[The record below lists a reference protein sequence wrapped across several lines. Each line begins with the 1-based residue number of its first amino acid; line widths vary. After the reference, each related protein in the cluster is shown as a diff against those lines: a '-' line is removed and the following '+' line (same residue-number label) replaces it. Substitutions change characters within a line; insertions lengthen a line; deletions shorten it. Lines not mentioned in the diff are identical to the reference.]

1 VIRTAGAGRRCRSCT
16 KRLSL
21 GTTVREV
28 LARIRKLVTHP
39 IPQLVKR
46 RTIKET
52 TKVTPDRLGSYLAA
66 AAGLGGL
73 AATAEAAVVQL
84 DVSSISGA
92 NAGLVSGGSK
102 AVSLGSLG
110 SDLEGNFAFYHQN
123 VPKYSTD
130 QLTGLSGTGGAMIA
144 AGTGAT
150 SPTNFA
156 ARALIGAD
164 TPFSGTKYN
173 TVFVS
178 GSHVSP
184 DFGPDSF
191 IGFKSADGHYGWLEV
206 TWDSAA
212 GNFEILDGAY
222 QNVAGATILAGTA
235 VPEPAGVLGTLGLL
249 AGGTFF
255 RRRKQAA

>member
-1 VIRTAGAGRRCRSCT
+1 MHPNRQ
-16 KRLSL
+16 
-21 GTTVREV
+21 
-28 LARIRKLVTHP
+28 LA
-39 IPQLVKR
+39 KR
-46 RTIKET
+46 RTMKET
-52 TKVTPDRLGSYLAA
+52 TKVTPERLGSYLAA
-66 AAGLGGL
+66 TIGIGGL

-84 DVSSISGA
+84 DVSSISGV
-92 NAGLVSGGSK
+92 NAGLVPGGTK
-102 AVSLGSLG
+102 AVSLVSLG
-110 SDLEGNFAFYHQN
+110 SDLEGNLAFYHQN

-130 QLTGLSGTGGAMIA
+130 QLTGLFATGGAMIA

-156 ARALIGAD
+156 ARALIGSDA
-164 TPFSGTKYN
+164 PFSTTKYN
-173 TVFVS
+173 TLFVS

-206 TWDSAA
+206 TWDSAG
-212 GNFEILDGAY
+212 GNFEVLGGAY
-222 QNVAGATILAGTA
+222 QDVAGATILAGTA
-235 VPEPAGVLGTLGLL
+235 VPEPAGMLGTLGLL

>member
-1 VIRTAGAGRRCRSCT
+1 M
-16 KRLSL
+16 
-21 GTTVREV
+21 
-28 LARIRKLVTHP
+28 
-39 IPQLVKR
+39 
-46 RTIKET
+46 KET
-52 TKVTPDRLGSYLAA
+52 TKNTPDRLASYLAA
-66 AAGLGGL
+66 AVGIGGL

-84 DVSSISGA
+84 DVSSISGV
-92 NAGLVSGGSK
+92 NAGLAPGGSK
-102 AVSLGSLG
+102 LDGSLG
-110 SDLEGNFAFYHQN
+110 ALGPGLEGGFGLYHQF
-123 VPKYSTD
+123 VAKYEPKPL
-130 QLTGLSGTGGAMIA
+130 LTGLVFKTEAMIA

-173 TVFVS
+173 TLFAS

-206 TWDSAA
+206 TWDSST

-222 QNVAGATILAGTA
+222 ENVAGVAIQAGAVAA
-235 VPEPAGVLGTLGLL
+235 VPEPASALGTLGLL

-255 RRRKQAA
+255 RRRQQAA